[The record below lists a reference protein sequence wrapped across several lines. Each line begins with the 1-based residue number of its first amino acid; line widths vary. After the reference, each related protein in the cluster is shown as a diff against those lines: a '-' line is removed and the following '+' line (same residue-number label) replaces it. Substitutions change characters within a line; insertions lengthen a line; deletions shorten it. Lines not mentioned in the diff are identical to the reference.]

1 MFKTVMRYESMK
13 RHFLLFVRVIST
25 LTALYIVL
33 GEGKKNRSR
42 QKGIH
47 FLMSETNSLPT
58 SEMNSLPTWVD
69 NTEWNKKLKW
79 VQDKVQS

>member
-42 QKGIH
+42 QKGI
-47 FLMSETNSLPT
+47 FKVTGQ
-58 SEMNSLPTWVD
+58 
-69 NTEWNKKLKW
+69 KKYHSHERFGPGLC
-79 VQDKVQS
+79 